1 MLPPSAHRFAFLF
14 FVPTFSS
21 ADIMSAFLR
30 RHVELIPLAAVVGAG
45 VVMAAGFIGDVAT
58 NGYMLSYVGTRN
70 VGWCAAAA
78 AT

>member
-1 MLPPSAHRFAFLF
+1 
-14 FVPTFSS
+14 
-21 ADIMSAFLR
+21 MSAFLR